1 MSDLQIAL
9 GIIGLLVVAAV
20 YAYNAWQERKLRR
33 RLEQAFDGQRED
45 ILLKPAQAGAAARI
59 EPRLGEADGEA
70 AAAADGFAEPHS
82 AAATARTSTPAG
94 SAADANG
101 ADGLIEFSASL
112 DSETPVGES
121 ALHELQS
128 RIATFGKPARLLGWD
143 ESAGAWLSL
152 GRETHGGFHRLQAA
166 IQLANRG
173 GPVHAP
179 QLNGFCDAVRS
190 WAERHGVSAAIPDA
204 DQGLKSAQALD
215 TLCGELDVSI
225 GLNVVAPPGSAFPGE
240 QLADA
245 AAEAG
250 FSLESDGVFHWRD
263 ASGQSLFYMENHE
276 PEPFVADRL
285 EAMQTSGLTLLL
297 DVPRVADA
305 VGALDEMV
313 RVGGLLASAL
323 GGFLVDD
330 NRVAL
335 QPAGVE
341 RIKTQ
346 LRELHDA
353 MASRDIP
360 AGGPRA
366 QRLFA

>member
-9 GIIGLLVVAAV
+9 GIIGLLVIGAV
-20 YAYNAWQERKLRR
+20 YAYNAWQERKLRQ
-33 RLEQAFDGQRED
+33 RLEHAFDGQRED
-45 ILLKPAQAGAAARI
+45 VLLKPVAAGHAPRI
-59 EPRLGEADGEA
+59 EPRLGEDSADAKVRDAGGGEVASAMTARAAPAMAASADG
-70 AAAADGFAEPHS
+70 AD
-82 AAATARTSTPAG
+82 
-94 SAADANG
+94 D
-101 ADGLIEFSASL
+101 LIEFSANLES
-112 DSETPVGES
+112 SAPIGES

-143 ESAGAWLSL
+143 EATGTWLSL

-190 WAERHGVSAAIPDA
+190 WADHHGVSAAIPDPA
-204 DQGLKSAQALD
+204 QGLRAAQELD
-215 TLCGELDVSI
+215 TLCGDMDVAI
-225 GLNVVAPPGSAFPGE
+225 GLNVVAQPGGAFSGE

-250 FSLESDGVFHWRD
+250 FSLESDGRFHWRD
-263 ASGQSLFYMENHE
+263 AGGETLFTMENHE
-276 PEPFVADRL
+276 PEPFAADRL

-297 DVPRVADA
+297 DVPRVGDA
-305 VGALDEMV
+305 GGALDEMA

-335 QPAGVE
+335 QAAGME
-341 RIKTQ
+341 RIKLQ
-346 LRELHDA
+346 LREIHDA
-353 MASRDIP
+353 MAARNIP
-360 AGGPRA
+360 AGGSRA

>member
-9 GIIGLLVVAAV
+9 GIIGLLVIGAV
-20 YAYNAWQERKLRR
+20 YAYNAWQERKLRQ
-33 RLEQAFDGQRED
+33 RLEHAFDGQRED
-45 ILLKPAQAGAAARI
+45 VLLKTTPSAAPVSRI
-59 EPRLGEADGEA
+59 EPRLGEGSADVAEGNPGGGEA
-70 AAAADGFAEPHS
+70 PASVLTSCASP
-82 AAATARTSTPAG
+82 ATVTPE
-94 SAADANG
+94 G
-101 ADGLIEFSASL
+101 ADELIEFSANL
-112 DSETPVGES
+112 DASAPVGES

-143 ESAGAWLSL
+143 DAAGAWLTL

-190 WAERHGVSAAIPDA
+190 WADHHGVSATIPDPA
-204 DQGLKSAQALD
+204 QGLRVAQELD
-215 TLCGELDVSI
+215 SLCGDMDVAI
-225 GLNVVAPPGSAFPGE
+225 GLNVVAQPGGAFSGE

-250 FSLESDGVFHWRD
+250 LSLESDGRFHWRN
-263 ASGQSLFYMENHE
+263 AAGETLFTMENHE
-276 PEPFVADRL
+276 PEPFAADRL

-297 DVPRVADA
+297 DVPRVGDA
-305 VGALDEMV
+305 GAALDEMA
-313 RVGGLLASAL
+313 RVGGLLAAAL

-335 QPAGVE
+335 QAAGMA
-341 RIKTQ
+341 RIKLQ
-346 LRELHDA
+346 LREIHDA
-353 MASRDIP
+353 MAARNIP

>member
-20 YAYNAWQERKLRR
+20 YAYNAWQERKLRQ

-45 ILLKPAQAGAAARI
+45 VLLKPAEAAAAARI
-59 EPRLGEADGEA
+59 EPRLGEGGGEA
-70 AAAADGFAEPHS
+70 VAAASADTRS
-82 AAATARTSTPAG
+82 AAATGRASTTIA
-94 SAADANG
+94 SFAAPNG
-101 ADGLIEFSASL
+101 ADDLIEFSAGL
-112 DSETPVGES
+112 EAETPVGES

-143 ESAGAWLSL
+143 ESAGAWLPL

-204 DQGLKSAQALD
+204 DDGLKAAQALD
-215 TLCGELDVSI
+215 AMCGDLDVSI
-225 GLNVVAPPGSAFPGE
+225 GLNVVAPPGAAFPGE
-240 QLADA
+240 QLAA
-245 AAEAG
+245 AAADAG
-250 FSLESDGVFHWRD
+250 FSLESDGLFHWRD
-263 ASGQSLFYMENHE
+263 AGGQTLFSMENHE
-276 PEPFVADRL
+276 PEPFTADRL

-305 VGALDEMV
+305 AGAMDEMV
-313 RVGGLLASAL
+313 RVGGLLASSL
-323 GGFLVDD
+323 GGYLVDD

-335 QPAGVE
+335 QPSGVE
-341 RIKTQ
+341 RIKSQ
-346 LRELHDA
+346 LREIHDA